1 MPLESVVD
9 LPCFPLASSGLGLV
23 ELQVVCFLLFTAF
36 SFSLTCS
43 FSVSETKCLLH
54 STAVLICCLTHSAG
68 GVPSYSDHDADA
80 GSGLQTWA
88 DLRADPHLHGAA
100 AGFRHGC
107 VLHVS
112 QQGAEAGQYS
122 ANAPC
127 QALSAPAGWLP
138 LLAPL

>member
-1 MPLESVVD
+1 MLLKSVVD
-9 LPCFPLASSGLGLV
+9 LPCFPLDSSGLGLV
-23 ELQVVCFLLFTAF
+23 ELQVLCFLLFAVF

-43 FSVSETKCLLH
+43 FSVSETKRLLH
-54 STAVLICCLTHSAG
+54 STAVLICCLTPSA

-88 DLRADPHLHGAA
+88 DVRADPHLHGAA
-100 AGFRHGC
+100 AGFRHGR